1 MNEEQLDLN
10 DLKQCQNLIYEQQL
24 EITELQ
30 EHVNRAF
37 EVNIQSVQ
45 RMADTNRKYM
55 KCVDIMTKTLTEL
68 RGCNFEGVYN
78 GQETIQEVINRSRK
92 TLLKV
97 GEILKVGK

>member
-1 MNEEQLDLN
+1 MKEEQLDLN
-10 DLKQCQNLIYEQQL
+10 NLKQCQDLIYEQQL

-45 RMADTNRKYM
+45 RMAEDNKKYM
-55 KCVDIMTKTLTEL
+55 RCVDIMTKTLTEL
-68 RGCNFEGVYN
+68 RGCNFENVYSCK
-78 GQETIQEVINRSRK
+78 ETVEEVMNRSRK

-97 GEILKVGK
+97 GLVLKVGK